1 MTRTDGE
8 GVGQP
13 TRAHGPTEQPG
24 VRVVSS
30 SELMKGGRLLV
41 IRHGD
46 AAYRLQITQGGKLIL
61 TK

>member
-1 MTRTDGE
+1 MTRTVE
-8 GVGQP
+8 EPASQP
-13 TRAHGPTEQPG
+13 TQTRSLGEPPG
-24 VRVVSS
+24 VRIVSS
-30 SELMKGGRLLV
+30 SELMKGARLLV